1 MIKRLMLRPELVAVV
16 LAVAVVLLAA
26 QNLLRSD
33 VAIAATGDIAKE
45 DRTAAGGWTTQTLV
59 ATDGWVLT
67 ADASAA
73 DGWVMAAA
81 EHGYALFR
89 SVADTAVAK
98 ADPSTTTT
106 TLTNWGT
113 SMAALGAG
121 MPVGLD
127 GFGTIRL
134 IWRAASN
141 GAQTGTITC
150 EIYDYTDAAVMVT
163 QNFASNTT
171 LTTRTNTAS
180 IDETGVHFLGARCSD
195 STGTDDPFVTYVGFE
210 VY

>member
-73 DGWVMAAA
+73 VRSSFAMSPVAATA
-81 EHGYALFR
+81 TSDR
-89 SVADTAVAK
+89 S
-98 ADPSTTTT
+98 
-106 TLTNWGT
+106 
-113 SMAALGAG
+113 
-121 MPVGLD
+121 
-127 GFGTIRL
+127 RL
-134 IWRAASN
+134 
-141 GAQTGTITC
+141 
-150 EIYDYTDAAVMVT
+150 
-163 QNFASNTT
+163 
-171 LTTRTNTAS
+171 
-180 IDETGVHFLGARCSD
+180 
-195 STGTDDPFVTYVGFE
+195 
-210 VY
+210 